1 MAKKKTGRARVV
13 AKKKAAKPRRPA
25 AKKASSLRVGPE
37 LTETET
43 EQYLVSHIEQGY
55 QLETDRSAAT
65 RFCAG

>member
-37 LTETET
+37 LTETE
-43 EQYLVSHIEQGY
+43 QYLVSHIEQGY